1 MIKTQKIA
9 TIFGGTGFVGRHV
22 VRRLARAGYTVKV
35 ATRTAEQAYFLK
47 PCGTPGQI
55 VPIAYDS
62 RNPRSI
68 ATAVAGAQTVINA
81 TGILYEKKRKDFIR
95 VHTDLPRMI
104 AESCRDAGVSDFI
117 HISALG
123 VDRGKSRYAASKRAG
138 EQAARAAFPATAI
151 LRPSVIFGPEDD
163 FFNKFAELARYLPTL
178 PLIGGGKTR
187 FQPVYVGDVGDAVMA
202 CIGNAGAAG
211 KTFELGGPETVTFRE
226 IYERLFRI
234 TGRRRALVSLPFGA
248 AKFQAFFMQMLPH
261 PLLTRDQVESLKT
274 DSIVTPGALT
284 LVTLGI
290 APRPMDGILR
300 DYLEYARP
308 GGHFADKKRA

>member
-1 MIKTQKIA
+1 MDTQQKIA

-22 VRRLARAGYTVKV
+22 VRRLAKAGYTVKV
-35 ATRTAEQAYFLK
+35 ATRAAEGAYFLK

-55 VPIAYDS
+55 VPVVCDS
-62 RNPRSI
+62 RDPYSI
-68 ATAVAGAQTVINA
+68 AVAVAGAQIVINCV
-81 TGILYEKKRKDFIR
+81 GILYEKRRKDFMR
-95 VHTDLPRMI
+95 VHSDLPRMI
-104 AESCRDAGVSDFI
+104 AESCRDAGVRDFI

-123 VDRGKSRYAASKRAG
+123 VDRGKSHYAASKRAG
-138 EQAARAAFPATAI
+138 EKAAHDAFPGTVI

-163 FFNKFAELARYLPTL
+163 FFNRFAELSRYMPVL

-187 FQPVYVGDVGDAVMA
+187 FQPVYVGDVADAVMA
-202 CIGNAGAAG
+202 CIGNADAAG
-211 KTFELGGPETVTFRE
+211 KTLELGGPETLTFRE

-234 TGRRRALVSLPFGA
+234 TGRSRALVSLPFWS
-248 AKFQAFFMQMLPH
+248 AKIKAGFMQMLPH

-274 DSIVTPGALT
+274 DSMVTPGALT
-284 LVTLGI
+284 FATLGI
-290 APRPMDGILR
+290 APHPMDGILR